1 MSNTYSSDT
10 ATEERKESGQH
21 LHHPEGHGEWIL
33 VVDDDAAIREVTCS
47 ILDTH
52 GYRAITACDGADA
65 IAVYKQNRDKVRA
78 ILMDMVMP
86 VMDGIE
92 SIQVL
97 SKDYPAVK
105 IIAVS
110 GLIKKD
116 KLSLVID
123 RVQAFL
129 PKPYTSGKL
138 LDIIHEVLST
148 DTEENMGAFT
158 PPLSDSTNKS
168 YTPPPSSGTPL
179 FFL

>member
-1 MSNTYSSDT
+1 MYRKIMFNTYSSET
-10 ATEERKESGQH
+10 ATEERKANGH
-21 LHHPEGHGEWIL
+21 YPGGHGEFIL

-116 KLSLVID
+116 KLSQVID
-123 RVQAFL
+123 NVQAFL

-148 DTEENMGAFT
+148 DTEENMHTLT
-158 PPLSDSTNKS
+158 PHLSD
-168 YTPPPSSGTPL
+168 
-179 FFL
+179 

>member
-1 MSNTYSSDT
+1 MSNTYSSET
-10 ATEERKESGQH
+10 VAEERKANG
-21 LHHPEGHGEWIL
+21 HHPGGHGEWIL
-33 VVDDDAAIREVTCS
+33 VVDDDSAIREITCS

-65 IAVYKQNRDKVRA
+65 IAVYKQNRDKVGA
-78 ILMDMVMP
+78 VLMDMIMP

-97 SKDYPAVK
+97 IKDHPAVK

-116 KLSLVID
+116 RLSEIID
-123 RVQAFL
+123 HVQAFL
-129 PKPYTSGKL
+129 PKPYTAGKL
-138 LDIIHEVLST
+138 LDILHEVLST
-148 DTEENMGAFT
+148 EEDMRTLT

-168 YTPPPSSGTPL
+168 YTTPPSSGTPL
-179 FFL
+179 FSR

>member
-21 LHHPEGHGEWIL
+21 FHHPEGHGECIL
-33 VVDDDAAIREVTCS
+33 VVDDDAAIREITSS

-65 IAVYKQNRDKVRA
+65 IEVYKQNRDKVRA
-78 ILMDMVMP
+78 ILMDMIMP

-116 KLSLVID
+116 KLSLVLD
-123 RVQAFL
+123 SVQAFL

-138 LDIIHEVLST
+138 LDIIHKVLST
-148 DTEENMGAFT
+148 DTEDNMGAFNS
-158 PPLSDSTNKS
+158 PLSDSTNKS
-168 YTPPPSSGTPL
+168 CTTPPSSGTPL